1 MDAVSSFNKS
11 DLLPLS
17 VGKAMIWLIPQHSY
31 RVLRRY
37 RHPEG
42 MIPFHGHALL
52 PNGASSNP
60 KRFDPG
66 GHICTENS
74 RLPAACESQT
84 DWSKGLVPHGTDR
97 NPAGRSQPASIGD
110 HWLCPWY
117 SAPSFSSAARIV
129 TTRLS
134 RILTI

>member
-52 PNGASSNP
+52 PNSASSNLQA
-60 KRFDPG
+60 DG
-66 GHICTENS
+66 GIPDKN
-74 RLPAACESQT
+74 L
-84 DWSKGLVPHGTDR
+84 GLGGGG
-97 NPAGRSQPASIGD
+97 GRA
-110 HWLCPWY
+110 
-117 SAPSFSSAARIV
+117 V
-129 TTRLS
+129 
-134 RILTI
+134 